1 MAGRAVVHADGI
13 RKSIVLGLT
22 DGMNFVN
29 MNKCSSKAT

>member
-1 MAGRAVVHADGI
+1 MAGWAVGHVDGI

-29 MNKCSSKAT
+29 MNKYSSKAT